1 MRSVNDRQGAAM
13 VAFLIAAVTAT
24 VVMWCGWR
32 SDFNLTGGPTTGRR
46 ALAGALLG
54 ASAWL
59 ITLILA
65 ASWLQVPGAYGPVQY
80 WVGAEEHIGFLYQM
94 RVLAMFLV
102 LGGMLVAAAVAIAT
116 IAAVWRRGST
126 PRWQL
131 CVIPVLALGSF
142 AVAYHL
148 FFSREFFPSA

>member
-1 MRSVNDRQGAAM
+1 M
-13 VAFLIAAVTAT
+13 VAFLIAVATAIC
-24 VVMWCGWR
+24 VAWCGWR
-32 SDFNLTGGPTTGRR
+32 TDLNLTGGPTTGRR
-46 ALAGALLG
+46 ALAIALLG

-65 ASWLQVPGAYGPVQY
+65 AIWLRVPGAYGPVQY
-80 WVGAEEHIGFLYQM
+80 WVGAEGHVGFLYQL

-102 LGGMLVAAAVAIAT
+102 LGCMLVAAAVGVAT
-116 IAAVWRRGST
+116 IAALCRPGST

-131 CVIPVLALGSF
+131 CVIPALAIGSF

-148 FFSREFFPSA
+148 FFSQEFFPSA